1 MNTLLRILLVLVPS
15 LVPSTLYAQALYNGH
30 TYNAPVC
37 NNPNCVMCNYIRA
50 QLQSQSTPQSSFA
63 SSDVYSP
70 STSSTTKYKQV
81 PYTVKVKRCNGITC
95 WYENVTMYRTVD
107 ISHSNPAGPEDY
119 WPGWPFTHDTPK
131 KSDNT
136 LAITK
141 LDPTPLDAV
150 VEMLAL
156 ASPKEDQVLYDLGCG
171 DGRVLVAATGA
182 YNCRS
187 VGIELNP
194 DSLEQAKVNTI
205 SFRDKIRLYLG
216 NILDYSYPEA
226 DIVTMYLYPDL
237 MRKVLPK
244 LKSGTKVISYL
255 HEIPGSKKVQIREHI
270 FYVWTKP

>member
-1 MNTLLRILLVLVPS
+1 MNTILRILLVLVPS
-15 LVPSTLYAQALYNGH
+15 LVPYSLHAQALYNGH

-63 SSDVYSP
+63 SQPSYSDVYSP
-70 STSSTTKYKQV
+70 STSSTSSTSSTYKYVQV

-95 WYENVTMYRTVD
+95 WYENITMYRTERIPD
-107 ISHSNPAGPEDY
+107 ISNPP
-119 WPGWPFTHDTPK
+119 DTL
-131 KSDNT
+131 T
-136 LAITK
+136 ITELA
-141 LDPTPLDAV
+141 PTPLDAV
-150 VEMLAL
+150 VEMLAIV
-156 ASPKEDQVLYDLGCG
+156 SPREDQVLYDLGCG
-171 DGRVLVAATGA
+171 DGRVLVAATSA

-194 DSLEQAKVNTI
+194 DSLEKAKVNTI
-205 SFRDKIRLYLG
+205 SFRNKIRLYLG

-255 HEIPGSKKVQIREHI
+255 HEIPGGTKVQVREHI
-270 FYVWTKP
+270 FYIWTKP